1 MNIQTKIH
9 DKFSI
14 EFKMGFANRESA
26 DTNNFAVNVWIF
38 TPNNLDIN
46 ANTFDKNRFYQN
58 VKSNI
63 RLITP
68 NFSLIDLAN
77 SHSLPWQN
85 LHAALSN
92 THSNDM
98 KSNYVFHIK
107 MFAAIFKNALRH
119 EVDDIQSIPEIEEK
133 EKRLKELHTNL
144 QTILHQYRNIQLH
157 TAEKNPDIASV
168 LKFGDE
174 YMSHIVDVQIS
185 KSIFQNWK
193 AAPTYTQALSTFL
206 IQERKYKSECKYSHI
221 STENPDQNSHLIS
234 RHNLLKKY
242 IESALYLKVN
252 KTPDNL
258 ILQQIS
264 LSTAAGIALIVSTLI
279 SLPFKKYLSHYPI
292 IIFAIVVLAYMC
304 KDIVKELMRKRF
316 SKKIRGR
323 FYDNKNLLNFK
334 GEEIGCI
341 KEVFNHISN
350 EKVPSEVLA
359 IRNRSELEIDN
370 NTLEERTLLYRKQV
384 EIKTSALHHKFSYKY
399 SGIYDIIRIHFQDFT
414 HKMDDPIIELHTI
427 DEKGN
432 KITIPTLRT
441 YTFYIV
447 LQYIQDKN
455 SEFCGYQILATRDGI
470 LSCKKLSI
478 L

>member
-14 EFKMGFANRESA
+14 EFKMGFTNRESA

-46 ANTFDKNRFYQN
+46 ANTFDKNRFYQS

-68 NFSLIDLAN
+68 NFSLSDLAN
-77 SHSLPWQN
+77 NNSLPWQN
-85 LHAALSN
+85 LHSALSN
-92 THSNDM
+92 APS
-98 KSNYVFHIK
+98 KEKKINYLFHIK
-107 MFAAIFKNALRH
+107 MFAAIFKNAIRH
-119 EVDDIQSIPEIEEK
+119 EVDDIQLISETEEK
-133 EKRLKELHTNL
+133 KKRLEKLHTNL
-144 QTILHQYRNIQLH
+144 QTILYQYRNIQRH
-157 TAEKNPDIASV
+157 FAEKNQDIASV
-168 LKFGDE
+168 LQFGDE

-185 KSIFQNWK
+185 RAIFQNQQ
-193 AAPTYTQALSTFL
+193 AVPTSTQKLSTFL

-221 STENPDQNSHLIS
+221 STENPTQNSLLIS
-234 RHNLLKKY
+234 RHSLLKKY

-279 SLPFKKYLSHYPI
+279 SLPFEKFLSHYPI

-316 SKKIRGR
+316 SKRIRGR
-323 FYDNKNLLNFK
+323 FYDNKNILNFK

-341 KEVFNHISN
+341 KEVFNHISD
-350 EKVPSEVLA
+350 EKVPTEVLA

-370 NTLEERTLLYRKQV
+370 NSLEERTLLYRKQV
-384 EIKTSALHHKFSYKY
+384 EIKTSSLHHKFSYKY

-414 HKMDDPIIELHTI
+414 HKMDDPIVELQTI
-427 DEKGN
+427 DEQGN
-432 KITIPTLRT
+432 KVSIQTLRT
-441 YTFYIV
+441 YTFHIV
-447 LQYIQDKN
+447 LQYVQEEKSDY
-455 SEFCGYQILATRDGI
+455 CGYQILATRDGI
-470 LSCKKLSI
+470 LSCKKLPI